1 MAAAARRG
9 GEGEEQ
15 LEGGEDLAREGG
27 GKQLEGG
34 EGGWVG
40 EQLERE
46 GETQKQVQKRQLG
59 KLFIRGDNIVLIT
72 PVSPEQPP

>member
-15 LEGGEDLAREGG
+15 LEGGEDLAKERG
-27 GKQLEGG
+27 GKQLKGEG
-34 EGGWVG
+34 GGWVG

-46 GETQKQVQKRQLG
+46 GKTRKQVQNRQLG

-72 PVSPEQPP
+72 AVSPE